1 VTRVAWIPVDTATNP
16 LDGTR
21 IAYRAFGARPVDADP
36 RDPAHA
42 PVVLVHGTALSQ
54 AIWRGFGWV
63 RGLSPTRPVVT
74 LDLRGHGR
82 SGVPHE
88 PAAYAMDLMVADVVA
103 VLDAVGASAVHHVG
117 YSLGARVGFSLAA
130 AHPDR
135 LLSTSSLGGSPRSG
149 VGVFDRVF
157 FPGCIEALETGGM
170 PGFLEAWERHSG
182 HPVDA
187 ATRGAFLADDARA
200 LAAYMRESERDAG
213 VPDAVVAG
221 SAVPLLLVA
230 GTRDPERLRAAHHVK
245 ALRPDAP
252 LVELDGATHADTPR
266 HPDALP
272 AVTAFLD
279 AL

>member
-1 VTRVAWIPVDTATNP
+1 MDTATNP

-21 IAYRAFGARPVDADP
+21 IAYRTFGARPADARSADGDP
-36 RDPAHA
+36 RDPARA

-63 RGLSPTRPVVT
+63 RALSPTRPVIT

-82 SGVPHE
+82 SDTPHE

-103 VLDAVGASAVHHVG
+103 VLDAIGASVVHHVG

-135 LLSTSSLGGSPRSG
+135 LVSTSSLGGSPRSG

-157 FPGCIEALETGGM
+157 FPGCIDALEAGGM

-182 HPVDA
+182 HPVDS

-221 SAVPLLLVA
+221 SPVPLLLVA

-252 LVELDGATHADTPR
+252 LVELAGATHADTPR

-272 AVTAFLD
+272 AVAAFID